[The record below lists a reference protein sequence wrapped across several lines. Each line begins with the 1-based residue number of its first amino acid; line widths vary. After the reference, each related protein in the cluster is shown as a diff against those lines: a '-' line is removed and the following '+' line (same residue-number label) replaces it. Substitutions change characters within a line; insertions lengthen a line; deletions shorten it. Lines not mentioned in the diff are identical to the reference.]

1 MLTWLIHR
9 RLRAFERRFDYDASY
24 MHELLDIDR
33 KAFFAFA
40 RVTKMGHFRK
50 DVPREAHFAASLV
63 GTIAEDCGPCTQL
76 CVTMALREGV
86 DPKLLAA
93 VLRDDDSAMSG
104 DVRLAVRF
112 AKAALAHAPEA
123 DELRDAIRATWGP
136 RALVSISF
144 ALTASR
150 MYPTLKYALGH
161 GKACQRVVVGDA
173 AIAVL
178 REVA

>member
-9 RLRAFERRFDYDASY
+9 RLRAFERAYDYDASY

-33 KAFFAFA
+33 GAFFAFA

-50 DVPREAHFAASLV
+50 GAPREACFAASLV

-76 CVTMALREGV
+76 NVTMAIRDGV
-86 DPKLLAA
+86 DPNQLAA
-93 VLRDDDSAMSG
+93 VLRNDDPAMS
-104 DVRLAVRF
+104 DTVRLAVRF

-123 DELRDAIRATWGP
+123 DELRDVIRAKWGP
-136 RALVSISF
+136 RALVAISF

-150 MYPTLKYALGH
+150 MYPTL
-161 GKACQRVVVGDA
+161 
-173 AIAVL
+173 
-178 REVA
+178 